1 MTIEYTYPERP
12 KDAKV
17 DSAMGIYFMRRN
29 EPGEVF
35 LINHI
40 VRDADVPEVPEVCEA
55 MMTLAGHKWPKPCG
69 EDCGCEDLGAW
80 QKTAQRWAA
89 ERIIARLKDNSYR
102 TSSEGLSIVELPDAL
117 RIVREECG
125 VAE

>member
-1 MTIEYTYPERP
+1 MTIEYTYPEKRP
-12 KDAKV
+12 TGATV
-17 DSAMGIYFMRRN
+17 THQTGPYVLL
-29 EPGEVF
+29 PGSHPVYTRLGF
-35 LINHI
+35 ANVH
-40 VRDADVPEVPEVCEA
+40 RDAVPEVCEA

>member
-17 DSAMGIYFMRRN
+17 HTSATYFMR
-29 EPGEVF
+29 
-35 LINHI
+35 HI
-40 VRDADVPEVPEVCEA
+40 VADADVPEVCEA
-55 MMTLAGHKWPKPCG
+55 MMALAGH
-69 EDCGCEDLGAW
+69 EW
-80 QKTAQRWAA
+80 QTQIELAIESQRAIEKAVA

>member
-17 DSAMGIYFMRRN
+17 DSPTGVYFMRRN

-40 VRDADVPEVPEVCEA
+40 VRDADVPLVCEA
-55 MMTLAGHKWPKPCG
+55 MMTLAGWPTFEASKQ
-69 EDCGCEDLGAW
+69 DL
-80 QKTAQRWAA
+80 A
-89 ERIIARLKDNSYR
+89 ERIIARLEEYEDRMKVAR
-102 TSSEGLSIVELPDAL
+102 TLVRIPEAIA
-117 RIVREECG
+117 IVREECG